1 MAMMLLGG
9 CRITKE
15 SIAQSTMTTAKQ
27 RTDSTK
33 YAKVTDAF
41 LNGEFVFKINRKGD
55 KKVDPTDNNIVIS
68 NGMFHYQYVKY
79 ANMDLPGIFQGSG
92 QPPIKIESGKI
103 HEVKESYDAKKKIFT
118 IHYRNAVTWRD
129 VSLSLFENSDK
140 AFGYLGSSYYIEG
153 WIEPLDGSTVPQGF
167 KSIIFD

>member
-1 MAMMLLGG
+1 MREHLRHLAIVVMAMMLLGG

-118 IHYRNAVTWRD
+118 IHYRNAERGEMFRCHCLKTPTRH
-129 VSLSLFENSDK
+129 SD
-140 AFGYLGSSYYIEG
+140 
-153 WIEPLDGSTVPQGF
+153 T
-167 KSIIFD
+167 